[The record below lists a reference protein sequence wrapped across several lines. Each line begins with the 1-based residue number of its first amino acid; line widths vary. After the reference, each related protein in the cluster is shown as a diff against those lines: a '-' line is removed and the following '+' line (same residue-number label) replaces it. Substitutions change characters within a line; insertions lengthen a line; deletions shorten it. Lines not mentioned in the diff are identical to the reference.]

1 MIRTESAFA
10 RCVCGVRAMW
20 ASMPDVANAPF
31 LKAFRFT
38 HKEPSYHGE
47 LFVLSVSL
55 WLIVLPSPAD

>member
-1 MIRTESAFA
+1 
-10 RCVCGVRAMW
+10 MW